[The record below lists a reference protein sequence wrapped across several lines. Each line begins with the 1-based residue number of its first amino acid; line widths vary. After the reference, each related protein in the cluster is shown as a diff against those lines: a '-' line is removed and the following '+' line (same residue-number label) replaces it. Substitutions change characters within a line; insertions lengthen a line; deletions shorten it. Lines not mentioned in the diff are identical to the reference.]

1 MHLEWHPSTDLPG
14 EPILTSVT
22 PGESAELRKLAAGR
36 RVLEIGSAHGYS
48 AVVMALAG
56 AEHIVAVDDHS
67 GTTWLGD
74 TLGVMQANLR
84 KYQVADKVSI
94 RQGNSMAVLPDL
106 RADEARFGFI
116 LIDGDHRLDGAIA
129 DIGNALGMLEP
140 DGTIAVHDFL
150 EHCCCPDVMFAVNR
164 LVAGGPGYVV
174 DTLAVIKP

>member
-1 MHLEWHPSTDLPG
+1 MHLDWQPSTDLPG

-22 PGESAELRKLAAGR
+22 ANESAELRKLAAAQ

-48 AVVMALAG
+48 SVVMALAG
-56 AEHIVAVDDHS
+56 AEHILAVDDHS

-94 RQGNSMAVLPDL
+94 RQGNSMTVLPDL
-106 RADEARFGFI
+106 RAEEARFGFI
-116 LIDGDHRLDGAIA
+116 FIDGDHRLDGAMA
-129 DIGNALGMLEP
+129 DIENALALLEP
-140 DGTIAVHDFL
+140 GGTIAVHDFL

-164 LVAGGPGYVV
+164 LIAAGPDYVV
-174 DTLAVIKP
+174 DTLAVIRP